1 MAFTEEQIR
10 AMTDKERQKMVIAE
24 QNFNCTGNGRYHSA
38 AKKSENMVELLEG
51 AVEIQ
56 NIRRSQEWLFG
67 CVMEWKRRIE
77 RLPYMNDDMRSAEM
91 SRILND
97 IAETDIKKHLKQ
109 D

>member
-10 AMTDKERQKMVIAE
+10 AMADKERQKMVISE

-56 NIRRSQEWLFG
+56 NIRRSQEWLLG

-77 RLPYMNDDMRSAEM
+77 RLPYMSDDMRSAEM

-97 IAETDIKKHLKQ
+97 IAETDIKKHLN
-109 D
+109 

>member
-38 AKKSENMVELLEG
+38 AKKSENMVKLLEG

-56 NIRRSQEWLFG
+56 NIRRSQEWLLE

-77 RLPYMNDDMRSAEM
+77 RLPYMSDDMRSAEM

-97 IAETDIKKHLKQ
+97 IAEMDIKKHLKQ

>member
-1 MAFTEEQIR
+1 MAFTENQIR
-10 AMTDKERQKMVIAE
+10 AMIDKERQKMVTSE
-24 QNFNCTGNGRYHSA
+24 KNFDCTGNGRYHSA

-56 NIRRSQEWLFG
+56 NIRRSQEWLLG

-77 RLPYMNDDMRSAEM
+77 RLPYMSDDMRSAEM

-97 IAETDIKKHLKQ
+97 IAEMDIKKHLKQ